1 MIIRPLNSS
10 IKACFRAVV
19 TTLVAVAVPVSTAQ
33 ATTVS
38 PVMVDLQTA
47 GRGVVANI
55 SVNNTGAAPLPVEIV
70 VTPLRATAAGF
81 APATGDVDD
90 LLVVPPT
97 ALIPAG
103 QTQTFRVQWI
113 GDPNLTDSKHY
124 YIGVNQVP
132 VKLPE
137 GTSAV
142 QVVYNFQVLTS
153 VASPGEHPDL
163 VLHSA
168 APVAGADGKVA
179 AVISVENKGGAHG
192 YLSQHRLRISETDK
206 AGKEIFSRTISGS
219 EFQQLIGYGL
229 IASHSTR
236 SVTLPLDLPSPNG
249 AVTALLLDQQAQ

>member
-1 MIIRPLNSS
+1 MTSQSLASRLRARCRLLVIALLALAIPLSM
-10 IKACFRAVV
+10 AR
-19 TTLVAVAVPVSTAQ
+19 

-55 SVNNTGAAPLPVEIV
+55 SVNNTGATALPVEIV
-70 VTPLRATAAGF
+70 IKPLQPTATGF
-81 APATGDVDD
+81 APTTGSTDD

-113 GDPNLTDSKHY
+113 GDPNLLDSKHY

-132 VKLPE
+132 VKLPQ

-142 QVVYNFQVLTS
+142 QVVYNFEVLTS
-153 VASPGEHPDL
+153 VASPNQRPNL

-168 APVAGADGKVA
+168 SAMAEPDGKIA
-179 AVISVENKGGAHG
+179 AVISVENTGGAHG

-206 AGKEIFSRTISGS
+206 AGKSIFERTISGS

-229 IASHSTR
+229 VASHTTR
-236 SVTLPLDLPSPNG
+236 SVTLPLELPTAEG
-249 AVTALLLDQQAQ
+249 TVTAVLLDQQAQ

>member
-1 MIIRPLNSS
+1 MTIRRLNSS
-10 IKACFRAVV
+10 LSACIRAAI
-19 TTLVAVAVPVSTAQ
+19 TGLVAIALPVSTAQ

-38 PVMVDLQTA
+38 PVMVDLQTT

-55 SVNNTGAAPLPVEIV
+55 SVNNTGATALPVEIV
-70 VTPLRATAAGF
+70 VTPLQATATGF
-81 APATGDVDD
+81 APASGDVDD

-153 VASPGEHPDL
+153 VASP
-163 VLHSA
+163 
-168 APVAGADGKVA
+168 
-179 AVISVENKGGAHG
+179 
-192 YLSQHRLRISETDK
+192 SQ
-206 AGKEIFSRTISGS
+206 
-219 EFQQLIGYGL
+219 Q
-229 IASHSTR
+229 
-236 SVTLPLDLPSPNG
+236 
-249 AVTALLLDQQAQ
+249 